1 MVIIQFRQDLLHN
14 GVSEECCF
22 GADAELFTICVDRS
36 HLTVIQVD
44 DLSVTTNKGSLLL
57 LEIFRIHSGCAD
69 IFPFSHDIRNKILPK
84 VVN

>member
-14 GVSEECCF
+14 GFSEECCL

-44 DLSVTTNKGSLLL
+44 DLPVTTDKRRPLL
-57 LEIFRIHSGCAD
+57 LEIFGIDTLGYFLFTGHGG
-69 IFPFSHDIRNKILPK
+69 NVK
-84 VVN
+84 

>member
-1 MVIIQFRQDLLHN
+1 MIIIQFRQDLLHN
-14 GVSEECCF
+14 GFPEECCL

-57 LEIFRIHSGCAD
+57 LEIFRIQSRLP
-69 IFPFSHDIRNKILPK
+69 ILFYPSHDSDD
-84 VVN
+84 